1 MSLGSFTGRKA
12 PQLTEIEIALNAH
25 QLEET
30 WNAIGVL
37 CVKRKYGDYGVA
49 LLRTGEELPVRVYP
63 RGLAPDAADA
73 IADDASGVERF
84 ASWWDAAAA
93 GWQVD

>member
-1 MSLGSFTGRKA
+1 MALGSFTGRKA
-12 PQLTEIEIALNAH
+12 PKLTEIEIALNAH
-25 QLEET
+25 QIEGT
-30 WNAIGVL
+30 WNAIGAL

-63 RGLAPDAADA
+63 RGLAPDPLGV
-73 IADDASGVERF
+73 ISDDAPGVERF
-84 ASWWDAAAA
+84 ANWWDAAAA

>member
-1 MSLGSFTGRKA
+1 MTLGSFTGRKA
-12 PQLTEIEIALNAH
+12 PKLTEVEIGLNAH

-30 WNAIGVL
+30 WTAIGLL

-49 LLRTGEELPVRVYP
+49 LVRTGEEMPVRVYP
-63 RGLAPDAADA
+63 RGLAPDPLDA
-73 IADDASGVERF
+73 ITDDAPGVEKF
-84 ASWWDAAAA
+84 ADWWDAAAA